1 MNKAYNELDRVAS
14 YDRDM
19 EIMHPLRTRMV
30 EIGLQVL
37 PFDRDS
43 QLNALDLG
51 VGTGYFTDKFL
62 QAFPAAHVLAI
73 DSAEKMMSTALGRL
87 GPRAERVTPIVDDI
101 LTFQRWNSK
110 GEAYDI
116 IFSSFTLH
124 HLTNIEKSDLFGEVV
139 SCLVSGGWFINADLV
154 VANSPI
160 VEERIQE
167 LRVEGIL
174 DRNQGRIQS
183 FSDRETTKKTL
194 SSIEAK
200 DGDQPLPLL
209 EDIDILRR
217 AGLTSTEVFW
227 KEYREVVYGGPK

>member
-194 SSIEAK
+194 STIEAK

>member
-160 VEERIQE
+160 VVERIQE

-194 SSIEAK
+194 STIEAK